1 MIRSVLAFAFAALVL
16 GACGDAACACTGI
29 GNEPASPTPPHRAAG
44 FDVLV
49 TENDHAVTVHPGERI
64 ELVLHARPGMSTW
77 SGVTV
82 DDPAV
87 LRAVPTGI
95 TAAIGVTIA
104 GFEALKP
111 GTAAIRATATPLC
124 SPGQACP
131 QFAMEFEVTV
141 TVT

>member
-1 MIRSVLAFAFAALVL
+1 M
-16 GACGDAACACTGI
+16 
-29 GNEPASPTPPHRAAG
+29 PTATAPRAG

-49 TENDHAVTVHPGERI
+49 TDNDHAVTVHAGEKI
-64 ELVLHARPGMSTW
+64 EVVLHARPGMSNW
-77 SGVTV
+77 GDITV

-104 GFEALKP
+104 GFEALQP
-111 GTAAIRATATPLC
+111 GSAVIRATATPLC
-124 SPGQACP
+124 SSGQACP
-131 QFAMEFEVTV
+131 QFAIEFEVTV